1 MSKILCFDIDNVICK
16 TKKNNYKNSKPN
28 KRAIKKINQ
37 LYDQGYIIKIFT
49 SRYMGRNNENVSK
62 AKKNLS
68 VGEILDG
75 EGGYA
80 SKGKLVTSKKSIENN
95 FLPLGLSDGAKTKRP
110 IKKDEYIKID
120 DVEIN
125 WKQEVLKAR
134 KYQINLLNS

>member
-62 AKKNLS
+62 AKKQ
-68 VGEILDG
+68 
-75 EGGYA
+75 GYRMTIDQL
-80 SKGKLVTSKKSIENN
+80 KKWKIKYHRLIFGKPSFDL
-95 FLPLGLSDGAKTKRP
+95 F
-110 IKKDEYIKID
+110 ID
-120 DVEIN
+120 DRALFFKKN
-125 WKQEVLKAR
+125 WPKVLDR
-134 KYQINLLNS
+134 YL

>member
-62 AKKNLS
+62 AKKK
-68 VGEILDG
+68 
-75 EGGYA
+75 GY
-80 SKGKLVTSKKSIENN
+80 KMTINQLKKWKIKYHRLIFGKPSFDL
-95 FLPLGLSDGAKTKRP
+95 F
-110 IKKDEYIKID
+110 ID
-120 DVEIN
+120 DRALFFKKN
-125 WKQEVLKAR
+125 WPKVLDR
-134 KYQINLLNS
+134 YL